1 MVITLPRRAAL
12 DSARPR
18 LEARLE
24 QEYEGHTEMLA
35 ALVAR
40 NRRRRGV
47 VDLEAATVEARQALA
62 DVAIALRR
70 MAEGNYG
77 SCEQCAADI
86 DLDYLESRPA
96 ARYCL
101 GCTPWSAA

>member
-18 LEARLE
+18 LEAKLE

-35 ALVAR
+35 GLMAR
-40 NRRRRGV
+40 NRRRTV
-47 VDLEAATVEARQALA
+47 VDVEAVTAEARQSLA
-62 DVAIALRR
+62 DVALALRR
-70 MAEGNYG
+70 MAEGSYG
-77 SCEQCAADI
+77 SCELCAADI

-101 GCTPWSAA
+101 GCAPWSAA